1 LPAGVAA
8 AGLDA
13 FSEDFNRFDAAL
25 CDAAFAAV
33 FVDFPAAARLAVAA
47 PVSAFARVFG
57 AFFLGAVLREGVLD
71 DFFRD
76 FWDIRLPF
84 DAFGGSTKAVLL
96 LSSGALDSRPRLGKS
111 DDGGIWLQGFP
122 RTTPLLVERAPGAR

>member
-1 LPAGVAA
+1 LPAGAAA
-8 AGLDA
+8 AGLGA

-25 CDAAFAAV
+25 CDAALAAV
-33 FVDFPAAARLAVAA
+33 FVDFPAAACRMAA
-47 PVSAFARVFG
+47 GPVSAFARVFA

-96 LSSGALDSRPRLGKS
+96 LSSGASDSRPWLGKS

-122 RTTPLLVERAPGAR
+122 RTNRLLVERASGAR